1 MQAAAVAP
9 PVEHKPKAGTKED
22 EEEFVNLMQ
31 PPPRIKKKGKKGKK
45 KGPAAD
51 ALSQLEQLEE
61 KQDEVRNGYTTRCL
75 FVSHRIIHDRPAG
88 GV

>member
-1 MQAAAVAP
+1 MHAAVVAP
-9 PVEHKPKAGTKED
+9 PVKHGQQDGTKEGE

-51 ALSQLEQLEE
+51 ALDALARLEE
-61 KQDEVRNGYTTRCL
+61 LDTKTSEVRVR
-75 FVSHRIIHDRPAG
+75 DRNTFTF
-88 GV
+88 